1 MIQIG
6 NQEDEDKKFASM
18 PAGKNIETIT
28 LEEALQAFALPRT
41 LGTYQGE
48 EVSTSTGRFLAYVKL
63 KNRKV

>member
-6 NQEDEDKKFASM
+6 SQEDEDKKFASM

-41 LGTYQGE
+41 L
-48 EVSTSTGRFLAYVKL
+48 
-63 KNRKV
+63 